1 MYHILEIQKNSKP
14 AFTCVPIDISNIMH
28 ADNNSI
34 LQDILRGVRGDSMT
48 AETSLVLKY
57 LRY

>member
-1 MYHILEIQKNSKP
+1 MYHILKIQKNSKP